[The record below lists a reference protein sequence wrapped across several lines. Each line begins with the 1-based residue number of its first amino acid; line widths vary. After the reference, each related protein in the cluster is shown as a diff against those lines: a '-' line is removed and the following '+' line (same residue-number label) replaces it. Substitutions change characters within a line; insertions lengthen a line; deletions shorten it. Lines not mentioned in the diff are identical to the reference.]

1 MPVQGTGQDVQYGC
15 RKEYLSC
22 TSYCNCSGEE
32 GYCNPHT
39 KKDKT
44 KDGTEMVVEKDF
56 EDTDMDEDIEEDEGF
71 DTEYFNENFTIKIA
85 FKLGGFVDFLL

>member
-1 MPVQGTGQDVQYGC
+1 MPVQGIGQDVQYGC

-22 TSYCNCSGEE
+22 TSYCNCTGEE

-56 EDTDMDEDIEEDEGF
+56 EDTDKTKTLRKTKVSIRSTLM
-71 DTEYFNENFTIKIA
+71 KI
-85 FKLGGFVDFLL
+85 LQ

>member
-15 RKEYLSC
+15 CKEYLSC

-71 DTEYFNENFTIKIA
+71 DTEYFNEDFTI
-85 FKLGGFVDFLL
+85 LHLNLVVLLIFSYE